1 MGAKADIGKLA
12 TWYVSKAKG
21 YKMIKEL
28 AEQGHPDGMCLYG
41 KSVVTRI
48 CER

>member
-1 MGAKADIGKLA
+1 MQKESQKGQL
-12 TWYVSKAKG
+12 KG

-41 KSVVTRI
+41 KSVVTSIAR
-48 CER
+48 